1 MTFKNFEIYGIA
13 ENLLRAFAD
22 ADSTQKLPIKLSYTI
37 KKNTNKFQSIA
48 EQIEKSRVELI
59 QKYGEETE
67 DGGYKVIPENEEAA
81 NAEFNELMMLE
92 ENIDVHTIDINSLA
106 DNIELTNAQM
116 DAIMF
121 MLKDGTE
128 EEA

>member
-1 MTFKNFEIYGIA
+1 MTFKNFEIYNIA
-13 ENLLRAFAD
+13 EGLLRAFAE

-37 KKNTNKFQSIA
+37 KKNTNKFQAIA
-48 EQIEKSRVELI
+48 EQIEKSRIELI

-67 DGGYKVIPENEEAA
+67 DGGFRVLPENEEAA
-81 NAEFNELMMLE
+81 NKEFTDLMNLE
-92 ENIDVHTIDINSLA
+92 ENIDIHTVDINTLA
-106 DNIELTNAQM
+106 DDIELTNAQM

-121 MLKDGTE
+121 MLKDGN

>member
-1 MTFKNFEIYGIA
+1 MTFKNFEIYNIA
-13 ENLLRAFAD
+13 EGLLRAFAE

-37 KKNTNKFQSIA
+37 KKNTNKFQAVS
-48 EQIEKSRVELI
+48 EQIEKSRIELI

-67 DGGYKVIPENEEAA
+67 DGGYRVLPENEEAA
-81 NAEFNELMMLE
+81 NKEFTELMNLE
-92 ENIDVHTIDINSLA
+92 ENIDIHTVDINTLA
-106 DNIELTNAQM
+106 DDLELTNAQM

-121 MLKDGTE
+121 MLKDGN

>member
-1 MTFKNFEIYGIA
+1 MTFKNFEIYNIA
-13 ENLLRAFAD
+13 EGLLRAFAE

-37 KKNTNKFQSIA
+37 KKNTNKFQAVA
-48 EQIEKSRVELI
+48 EQIEKSRIELI

-67 DGGYKVIPENEEAA
+67 DGGYRVLPENEEAA
-81 NAEFNELMMLE
+81 NKEFTELMNLE
-92 ENIDVHTIDINSLA
+92 ENIDIHTVDINTLA
-106 DNIELTNAQM
+106 DDLELTNAQM

-121 MLKDGTE
+121 MLKDGN

>member
-1 MTFKNFEIYGIA
+1 MTFKNFEIYNIA
-13 ENLLRAFAD
+13 EGLLRAFAE

-59 QKYGEETE
+59 QKYGKETE
-67 DGGYKVIPENEEAA
+67 DGGYQVLPENEEAA
-81 NAEFNELMMLE
+81 NKEFTELMNLE
-92 ENIDVHTIDINSLA
+92 ENIDVYTIDINTLS
-106 DNIELTNAQM
+106 DDIELTNAQM